1 MDSLQEILIEVIRKQ
16 VWHLRHPVITPAT
29 HLGDELQLDS
39 LDRVQLGIRIE
50 QDLAIE
56 IPDTELGQWRTVA
69 DVVACVERQ
78 LPLPFP
84 LASYV
89 APRS

>member
-1 MDSLQEILIEVIRKQ
+1 MSG
-16 VWHLRHPVITPAT
+16 W
-29 HLGDELQLDS
+29 LDP

-50 QDLAIE
+50 QGLAIE

-78 LPLPFP
+78 LPSPFP
-84 LASYV
+84 LTDDIAF
-89 APRS
+89 RS